1 MDFAIPDRM
10 QALLHDI
17 RQFLETEVYPLEK
30 PFLVDGFAAV
40 LPQLEALRTKVK
52 ARGWWLPQIPREL
65 GGMGLSLVE
74 HGLLG
79 AELGRSPLG
88 HYLFNCQAPDSG
100 NMEVLIQ
107 YGAIAQ
113 QKRFLEPLLAGEIRS
128 CFSMTEP
135 EHAGSNP
142 VWMSTT
148 AIKDGGDYIISGHK
162 WFSSSADGADFSVV
176 MAVTDPEAPKHERAS
191 MILVPLDTPGFTLVE
206 NTSVMGHRGEGW
218 ASHGEVRFD
227 ECRVPQSN
235 LLGKEGQGFLIAQQR
250 LGPGRIHH
258 CMRWLGVCER
268 SFDLMCDYG
277 LKREVAPGEPLATK
291 QFVLGW
297 IAESRAAIDMAR
309 LLVLETAWKID
320 NQGTKEAREAISL
333 IKFTVA
339 KVMQEVV
346 DTAIQVHG
354 GLGVTDNTPL
364 SYFYRHERAARI
376 YDGPDE
382 VHKIVVAKRM
392 LKNRL
397 AGRGKS

>member
-17 RQFLETEVYPLEK
+17 RQFLESKVYPLEK

-52 ARGWWLPQIPREL
+52 DRGWWLPQIPREL